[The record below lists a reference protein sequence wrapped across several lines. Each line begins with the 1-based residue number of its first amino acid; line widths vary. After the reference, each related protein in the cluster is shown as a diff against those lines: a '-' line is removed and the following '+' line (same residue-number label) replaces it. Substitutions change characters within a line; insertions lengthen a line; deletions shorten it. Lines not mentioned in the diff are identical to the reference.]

1 MSPLGDGAELL
12 AGALPMAAVRPIHYH
27 FGMAGELAVRRPSP
41 EFFAIVGSAV
51 TLMMALIGIGGLENL

>member
-1 MSPLGDGAELL
+1 
-12 AGALPMAAVRPIHYH
+12 MAAVRPIHYH

-51 TLMMALIGIGGLENL
+51 TLMMALIGIAGLENL